1 MLESAA
7 GAGLGLPAA
16 RLRVVDP
23 EHLNDRAGLTAL
35 AVEDLGMQVLCC
47 RAEETNDARKPTE
60 RPAVRPA
67 YVGEVNREPSRA
79 PEADAAEQPAGEA
92 RDVTGGVDSPC
103 DDLTQQEIDSADI
116 SERESA
122 EVGVRLPPAPP
133 AVNSGR

>member
-1 MLESAA
+1 
-7 GAGLGLPAA
+7 
-16 RLRVVDP
+16 
-23 EHLNDRAGLTAL
+23 
-35 AVEDLGMQVLCC
+35 MQVLCC

-116 SERESA
+116 SKRESA